1 LRRND
6 VRIAAKFG
14 HLQKG
19 GVFGLPTL
27 CFYPAAPYNE
37 TMSGD
42 SVPKPRV
49 AVVDDEKN
57 IREVIRLA
65 LEKEFF
71 QVDEYRDG
79 LAAWEAWRP
88 LADGRFGT
96 ALRTPDLIILDITM
110 PRMDGIELCRKIR
123 SAGSVAPVIF
133 LSSRDDEID
142 KVLGLE
148 SGGDD
153 YVCKPFS
160 LRELLA
166 RIRAGL
172 RRASFGDGT
181 GTGNAAANV
190 TGAGATD
197 AAAGSAAASGS
208 PGLLLDGDRFAV
220 FWKGIPLDV
229 TVTEFRI
236 IKSLARRPGFIK
248 TREQL
253 MAAAFPEDSYP
264 NDRAAD
270 SHIKRI
276 RKKFLAADPL
286 FNQLEAIYGLGYRWR
301 EQAEHVK
308 HS

>member
-1 LRRND
+1 
-6 VRIAAKFG
+6 
-14 HLQKG
+14 
-19 GVFGLPTL
+19 
-27 CFYPAAPYNE
+27 
-37 TMSGD
+37 MSGA
-42 SVPKPRV
+42 SPHKPCI

-71 QVDEYRDG
+71 RVEEYRDG
-79 LAAWEAWRP
+79 LAAWEAWYTG
-88 LADGRFGT
+88 AV
-96 ALRTPDLIILDITM
+96 LRTPDLVILDITM

-123 SAGSVAPVIF
+123 SAGSAAPVIF

-172 RRASFGDGT
+172 RRANFGDG
-181 GTGNAAANV
+181 NR
-190 TGAGATD
+190 
-197 AAAGSAAASGS
+197 AGSAADPVAAGASAAAGAGAAS
-208 PGLLLDGDRFAV
+208 LAEASPAATSAPGLLLDENRLSV
-220 FWKGIPLDV
+220 FWKGLPLEF

-236 IKSLARRPGFIK
+236 IKSLAGRPGVIK

-286 FNQLEAIYGLGYRWR
+286 FYQLEAIYGLGYRWGER
-301 EQAEHVK
+301 GC
-308 HS
+308 